1 MTGME
6 VLITDIEGSRCPIEP
21 QVERKSNVD
30 KGMKDESQTDQSK
43 SRTDKY
49 M

>member
-30 KGMKDESQTDQSK
+30 KGMKARQTYIVHVDI
-43 SRTDKY
+43 
-49 M
+49 